1 MIGPY
6 FTKRSEIAR
15 TIRVTSG
22 SVAPCSWKSAAI
34 LGITNVS
41 KAADSTIIVSS
52 AVPGELG
59 LKPIKGLRFVLK
71 IEHIDQ
77 IALIEIKDNNG
88 TLYHSEYV
96 SKNQT
101 FAKVYDLSNL
111 PDGEF
116 FFKVTD
122 GKQVLRNSFI
132 IETETKRNLAGL

>member
-1 MIGPY
+1 MKKLLIIMI
-6 FTKRSEIAR
+6 
-15 TIRVTSG
+15 VL
-22 SVAPCSWKSAAI
+22 

-122 GKQVLRNSFI
+122 GKQVLRKSFI